1 MSPQAL
7 IDDVARRH
15 GFSSAA
21 VQEAVAALQRSG
33 GGQAQFGHP
42 DLGGMGQWMP
52 GMLMIGD
59 MFNSGLKSR
68 VDALFQELSRRLN
81 EFSLPA
87 VPGTPAGDGYRSA
100 GLAAPP
106 PQTFSPPSQAFGG
119 QSQSQGFGGQPQNY
133 QPGYGSQPQ
142 TSFSYG
148 YNSAPQQN
156 WYPAELGVP
165 ASSGSQN
172 NFRYAFFPSTRRL
185 AIELDGHLSVFDTDD
200 HTIGGVSQQQET
212 GGGRVTFT
220 SQYGVVDLAR
230 LRRVS

>member
-1 MSPQAL
+1 MSPQVL

-21 VQEAVAALQRSG
+21 FQEAVAALQRSG

-59 MFNSGLKSR
+59 MFNSGLKGR

-81 EFSLPA
+81 EFSLPP
-87 VPGTPAGDGYRSA
+87 VPGTPAGDAYRSA
-100 GLAAPP
+100 GQAAPP
-106 PQTFSPPSQAFGG
+106 PQAFGG
-119 QSQSQGFGGQPQNY
+119 QSQSQGFGGQPSSYGSHPQ
-133 QPGYGSQPQ
+133 GSGSQPQ
-142 TSFSYG
+142 ASFSYG

-172 NFRYAFFPSTRRL
+172 NFRYAFFPATRRL

-200 HTIGGVSQQQET
+200 HAIGGVSQQQEG

-220 SQYGVVDLAR
+220 SQHGVVDLAR